1 MPYGYSGKIL
11 RVDLSTG
18 QISVDEHDDV
28 WYRTYM
34 GGAVMGAYYL
44 LKEMPPKADP
54 YGPENLLV
62 FATSAVVGAPMS
74 GYNRFSI
81 VSKSPLTGL
90 IGDTQAA
97 GFWGPELKFAGFDA
111 VVIRGLAE
119 TPTYLWIHDGD
130 VEIRDASRLWGL
142 ETKESQQAIRDELG
156 DQQIRVA
163 QIGPGGENLV
173 RFANV
178 TNDLNHFN
186 GRTGMGC
193 VMGAK
198 KLKAIAVRGHGKIT
212 LANPDK
218 VHDLA
223 RHFAQ
228 TFKENPDDRGLNL
241 LGTSQYLSGQN
252 VDGQLPT
259 RNFQTG
265 FFEGADFISGETM
278 HEQLDVTNE
287 SCWGCSV
294 RCKRVVKMEKP
305 YVIDPAYG
313 GPEYEGMAALG
324 SYCGVSDLAAMV
336 KANELCNRYT
346 LDCISTGAAIA
357 FAMECYENG
366 IFTKQDTG
374 GIDLHFGN
382 GEAMVELVRKIAHRE
397 GLGDL
402 LADGVMR
409 AAERIGKGA
418 QKFALHARGQELPA
432 HDGRVKGMLG
442 ISYAVSPIGADHV
455 VVEHD
460 TDFDFRAP
468 QVFLDQ
474 LTPLGLLERLP
485 TSTIDSQK
493 IRMFYFLQQHFSF
506 MDTMCLCIFN
516 FGPVRHFKM
525 HELVEGT
532 QAITGWEISFLEIMK
547 YGERRINMLR
557 AFNIREESRV
567 DRFWLPDRLFE
578 PIQTGPREG
587 YKVDREA
594 LRTALSNYFEIMN
607 WDENAFP
614 RPMKLV
620 ELNLEWV
627 NTLLQPYR
635 ATATRAVEG

>member
-1 MPYGYSGKIL
+1 MPYGYNGKVL
-11 RVDLSTG
+11 RVDLGSG
-18 QISVDEHDDV
+18 RISVDEHDDV

-34 GGAVMGAYYL
+34 GGAVLGAYYL
-44 LKEMPPKADP
+44 LREMPPKADP
-54 YGPENLLV
+54 YGPDNLLV
-62 FATSAVVGAPMS
+62 FAASAVVGAPMS

-81 VSKSPLTGL
+81 VAKSPLTGL

-111 VVIRGLAE
+111 VVIKGVSAR
-119 TPTYLWIHDGD
+119 PVYLWIHDGNA
-130 VEIRDASRLWGL
+130 EIRDASHLWGL
-142 ETKESQQAIRDELG
+142 DTKESQQQIRDDLA
-156 DQQIRVA
+156 DRQIRIA
-163 QIGPGGENLV
+163 QIGLGGENLV

-186 GRTGMGC
+186 GRTGMGA

-198 KLKAIAVRGHGKIT
+198 KLKAIAVRGHGKVD

-223 RHFAQ
+223 RNFAQ
-228 TFKENPDDRGLNL
+228 TFKQNPDDRGLNL
-241 LGTSQYLSGQN
+241 LGTSQYVSGQN
-252 VDGQLPT
+252 ADGQLPT

-265 FFEGADFISGETM
+265 YFEEADSISGETM
-278 HEQLDVTNE
+278 HEQLEVTNE

-294 RCKRVVKMEKP
+294 RCKRVVRMESP
-305 YVIDPAYG
+305 YTVDPAYG

-346 LDCISTGAAIA
+346 IDCISTGAAIA
-357 FAMECYENG
+357 FAMECRENG
-366 IFTKQDTG
+366 ILTLGDADG
-374 GIDLHFGN
+374 LDLRFGN
-382 GEAMVELVRKIAHRE
+382 GDAMVEMVERIAHRQ

-409 AAERIGKGA
+409 AAEKIGKGSE
-418 QKFALHARGQELPA
+418 QYALHCRGQELPA

-442 ISYAVSPIGADHV
+442 ISYAVSPVGADHV

-474 LTPLGLLERLP
+474 ATPLGLLERLP
-485 TSTIDSQK
+485 TSTIDNK
-493 IRMFYFLQQHFSF
+493 KLRMFYYLQQHFSF
-506 MDTMCLCIFN
+506 MDTMGLCLFN

-532 QAITGWEISFLEIMK
+532 QAITGWEISFHEIMK

-557 AFNIREESRV
+557 AFNIREESPV
-567 DRFWLPDRLFE
+567 DRFWLPERMFE
-578 PIQTGPREG
+578 PIQSGPRQG
-587 YKVDREA
+587 YRVDKDAFRQA
-594 LRTALSNYFEIMN
+594 IRNYFEIMN
-607 WDENAFP
+607 WDEKAFP
-614 RPMKLV
+614 RPMKLA
-620 ELNLEWV
+620 ELDLDWV
-627 NTLLQPYR
+627 NATLEPYR
-635 ATATRAVEG
+635 TRATEAVLG

>member
-1 MPYGYSGKIL
+1 MPHGYTGKIL
-11 RVDLSTG
+11 KVDLSTG
-18 QISVDEHDDV
+18 QFSVDEHDEV

-34 GGAVMGAYYL
+34 GGAVIGAYYL
-44 LKEMPPKADP
+44 LNEMPPKADP
-54 YGPENLLV
+54 YGPDNLLV

-74 GYNRFSI
+74 GYNRYSI
-81 VSKSPLTGL
+81 IGKSPLTGL
-90 IGDTQAA
+90 IGDTQSS

-111 VVIRGLAE
+111 IVIRGVSAK
-119 TPTYLWIHDGD
+119 PIYLWVHDGEA
-130 VEIRDASRLWGL
+130 EIKDASELWGL
-142 ETKESQQAIRDELG
+142 ETKEAQERIRQQLG
-156 DQQIRVA
+156 DEMVRVA
-163 QIGPGGENLV
+163 QIGPGGEKLV

-198 KLKAIAVRGHGKIT
+198 RLKAIAVRGHRKVE

-218 VHDLA
+218 VNQLA
-223 RHFAQ
+223 RYYAQ
-228 TFKENPDDRGLNL
+228 TFKQNPSCKGNNL
-241 LGTSQYLSGQN
+241 LGTSEYVGVQN

-265 FFEGADFISGETM
+265 VLEGGEAIYGETM
-278 HEQLDVTNE
+278 HEEMEVTNE
-287 SCWGCSV
+287 SCWGCAT
-294 RCKRVVKMEKP
+294 RCKRVVTAKEP
-305 YVIDPAYG
+305 YLIDPAYG
-313 GPEYEGMAALG
+313 GPEYEAISALG
-324 SYCGVSDLAAMV
+324 SDCGVTDLSSVV

-346 LDCISTGAAIA
+346 IDCISAGAAIA

-366 IFTKQDTG
+366 ILTKEDTDG
-374 GIDLHFGN
+374 VDLRFGN
-382 GEAMVELVRKIAHRE
+382 GSAVVQMVEKIARRQ

-402 LADGVMR
+402 LAEGVMR
-409 AAERIGKGA
+409 AANKIGKGA
-418 QKFALHARGQELPA
+418 EKFAVHARGQELPM

-474 LTPLGLLERLP
+474 LTPLGVLERLE
-485 TSTIDSQK
+485 TSSIDNK
-493 IRMFYFLQQHFSF
+493 KLRMFYYLQQHFSF
-506 MDTMCLCIFN
+506 MDTMCLCLFN

-532 QAITGWEISFLEIMK
+532 QAVTGWELSFLEIMK
-547 YGERRINMLR
+547 YGERRVNMFR
-557 AFNIREESRV
+557 AFNIREESEL
-567 DRFWLPDRLFE
+567 DRFWLPQRMFE

-587 YKVDREA
+587 YRVDEGA
-594 LRTALSNYFEIMN
+594 LRHALRNYFEMMN
-607 WDENAFP
+607 WDEKAFP
-614 RPMKLV
+614 RRMKLA
-620 ELNLEWV
+620 ELDLEWI
-627 NTLLQPYR
+627 NPLIEPYR
-635 ATATRAVEG
+635 ADAREAVPE